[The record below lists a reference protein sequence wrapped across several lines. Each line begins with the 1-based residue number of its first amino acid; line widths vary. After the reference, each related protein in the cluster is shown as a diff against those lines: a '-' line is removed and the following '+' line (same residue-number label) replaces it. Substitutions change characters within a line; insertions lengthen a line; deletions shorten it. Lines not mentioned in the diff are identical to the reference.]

1 MTSIFEVPISSI
13 NGDQDILST
22 VKGKVCLFVNI
33 ATKCGYTPT
42 CSPMWSFARTSRQL
56 WELQQLHE
64 MYYDRGFSVVGLP
77 CNQFHGMEPSSN
89 EEIAEFLKIAYPFVT
104 FPVTE
109 KVDVNGV
116 NEHRIFTILK
126 GNETRRSDDSPADTS
141 AAAMAGQNLAN
152 QAIARVPGNNE
163 KFIVGRDGR
172 QLMRF
177 SYRNW
182 PLAEVSLTNESE
194 WTIKG
199 AVEMLTSDYKK

>member
-64 MYYDRGFSVVGLP
+64 MYYDKGFSVVGLP
-77 CNQFHGMEPSSN
+77 CNQFYGMEPSSN
-89 EEIAEFLKIAYPFVT
+89 KEIAEFLETAYPFVT

-109 KVDVNGV
+109 KVDVNGA
-116 NEHRIFTILK
+116 NEHRIYTILK
-126 GNETRRSDDSPADTS
+126 GTETRRSDDSPADTS

-163 KFIVGRDGR
+163 KFIVGRDGQ